1 MEDILP
7 EGLIKMAK
15 VLMFPQKKTIPG
27 GIQKRLDEIARE
39 YVEAIEALII
49 LLDIDLSDENE
60 YNEALMLVQE
70 SFLNSIMKTVYDK
83 D

>member
-39 YVEAIEALII
+39 YVEVIEALII